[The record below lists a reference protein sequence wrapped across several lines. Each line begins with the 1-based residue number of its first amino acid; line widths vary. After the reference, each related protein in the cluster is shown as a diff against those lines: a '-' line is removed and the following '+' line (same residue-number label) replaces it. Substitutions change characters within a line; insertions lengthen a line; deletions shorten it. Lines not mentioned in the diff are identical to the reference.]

1 MSDESPYDPIASMY
15 HALWFDWYLP
25 AALPALERLFFNKVP
40 KGARILDV
48 CCGSGHVTKE
58 LAKRGYQVTG
68 VDNSK
73 ELIALAR
80 QQLPA
85 IDFYVQDVCQLNLP
99 GRFSAAISTFDSL
112 NHILTVD
119 RLQQAFAAVHQQ
131 LESGGRFVFDMN
143 LHEAYT
149 IDIKQWSVDI
159 HDNSVGLVRGQY
171 DPIERR
177 ARTELV
183 WFARCAGDPEC
194 WRRRHSVVN
203 QQCYGLDEILS
214 ALRAAGFQRIEATP
228 AIDLGVGADL
238 GYGRIFVSATVA
250 SEP

>member
-40 KGARILDV
+40 AAARVLDV

-68 VDNSK
+68 LDNSK

-85 IDFYVQDVCQLNLP
+85 LDFHVQDICELNLP
-99 GRFSAAISTFDSL
+99 GRFSAALSTFDSL
-112 NHILTVD
+112 NHILTLT
-119 RLQQAFAAVHQQ
+119 RLRQAFAAVHQH
-131 LESGGRFVFDMN
+131 LEPGGRFVFDMN

-183 WFARCAGDPEC
+183 WFSRRLGEAEC
-194 WRRRHSVVN
+194 WQRNHSVVN
-203 QQCYGLDEILS
+203 QQCYPLQEILS
-214 ALRAAGFQRIEATP
+214 ALRAAGFENIESAPAT
-228 AIDLGVGADL
+228 DLGVAEDL
-238 GYGRIFVSATVA
+238 GYGRIFVSAIA
-250 SEP
+250 DGH